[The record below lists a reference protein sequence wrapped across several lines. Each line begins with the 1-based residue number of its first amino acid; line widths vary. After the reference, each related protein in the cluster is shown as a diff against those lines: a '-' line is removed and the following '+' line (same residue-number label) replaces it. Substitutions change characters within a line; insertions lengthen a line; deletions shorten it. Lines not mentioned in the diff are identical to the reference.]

1 MSVTQNSLKGCDVPL
16 YMWWAIPFQKLDP
29 IHASGRQR
37 TERSKQKQDLK
48 KKKKRKN
55 KTAVYPDVCT
65 FKPQI
70 YRQVSGSERHD

>member
-48 KKKKRKN
+48 KKKKRKK
-55 KTAVYPDVCT
+55 KTVANTDTLSWKITTYIWD
-65 FKPQI
+65 I
-70 YRQVSGSERHD
+70 